1 MSKRNQRGDAG
12 VTMLVLM
19 AVFAVGWWIFGHGG
33 MGHGNMGRDGDR
45 RGGPPHASVTGKT
58 ALDLVDEAY
67 ARGEI
72 SREEW
77 QRKRADLLKR

>member
-1 MSKRNQRGDAG
+1 MRA
-12 VTMLVLM
+12 TMLVMM
-19 AVFAVGWWIFGHGG
+19 AVFAVGWWIFGRGG

-45 RGGPPHASVTGKT
+45 ADRVPRASVTGKT

-77 QRKRADLLKR
+77 QRKRADLLDR

>member
-1 MSKRNQRGDAG
+1 MDNRNQRGDAG

-19 AVFAVGWWIFGHGG
+19 VVLAVGWWAFGHGG
-33 MGHGNMGRDGDR
+33 MGHGGMGRDGDR
-45 RGGPPHASVTGKT
+45 ADRAPRASAPGKT
-58 ALDLVDEAY
+58 ALELVDEAY

-77 QRKRADLLKR
+77 RRKRADLLER